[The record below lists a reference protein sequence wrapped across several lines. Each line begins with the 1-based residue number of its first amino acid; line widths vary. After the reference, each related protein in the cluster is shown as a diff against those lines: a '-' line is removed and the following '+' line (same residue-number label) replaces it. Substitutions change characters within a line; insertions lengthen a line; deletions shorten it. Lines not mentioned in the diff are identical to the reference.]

1 MRPAQRDVLAH
12 LGLAVLCA
20 EPVVLRQSFVVALG
34 DSIIGLHAQSQV
46 VRQMIEHF
54 ERSEADGVVA
64 ALFVWVSLSS
74 RRLWTVVVAA
84 FQMLG
89 VASHLATVIDHRVT
103 INTYKLSLAVWSY
116 GILLVLA
123 VAGILL
129 LKTSTHAEDE
139 ELHHID
145 TLSLSTLLVL

>member
-1 MRPAQRDVLAH
+1 MISFGVAIVVC
-12 LGLAVLCA
+12 GLAIRFGDKPARRVGMITLGGW
-20 EPVVLRQSFVVALG
+20 VVSLIVFRNSARFA
-34 DSIIGLHAQSQV
+34 DIGLMAV
-46 VRQMIEHF
+46 
-54 ERSEADGVVA
+54 DGVIA

-116 GILLVLA
+116 GILVMLA
-123 VAGILL
+123 VAVWR
-129 LKTSTHAEDE
+129 HWREQRRVADE
-139 ELHHID
+139 R
-145 TLSLSTLLVL
+145 V

>member
-1 MRPAQRDVLAH
+1 LISFAVAIAVCGLAIRFGDKPAQRIGMIT
-12 LGLAVLCA
+12 LGGWIVSLIVFRNSSRFA
-20 EPVVLRQSFVVALG
+20 
-34 DSIIGLHAQSQV
+34 DTGLMLV
-46 VRQMIEHF
+46 
-54 ERSEADGVVA
+54 DGAVA

-103 INTYKLSLAVWSY
+103 INTYRVSLAVWSY

-123 VAGILL
+123 IAVWRHRRALRRERL
-129 LKTSTHAEDE
+129 DE
-139 ELHHID
+139 A
-145 TLSLSTLLVL
+145 

>member
-1 MRPAQRDVLAH
+1 MAILVC
-12 LGLAVLCA
+12 GLAI
-20 EPVVLRQSFVVALG
+20 RFG
-34 DSIIGLHAQSQV
+34 DKPERRVGVITLSGWIISLIVFRNSARFADIGLMLV
-46 VRQMIEHF
+46 
-54 ERSEADGVVA
+54 DGVVA

-74 RRLWTVVVAA
+74 RRLWTVVIAA

-123 VAGILL
+123 VAVWRSWRERRRG
-129 LKTSTHAEDE
+129 EG
-139 ELHHID
+139 
-145 TLSLSTLLVL
+145 V